1 MDCRWP
7 KYIPD
12 WKTLACCLLF
22 DRSAEGL
29 FDRSAEGV
37 VAFEYRSSL
46 GAIPKDGAHHQ
57 INVIHDPSNRPH
69 LYGLTYQDPIIPQ
82 QMMGLSGLCSLPPI
96 WKPPTFVPVNGYP

>member
-1 MDCRWP
+1 MMGREVSWTADDP
-7 KYIPD
+7 NTSQD
-12 WKTLACCLLF
+12 WKTLACCL
-22 DRSAEGL
+22 L

-82 QMMGLSGLCSLPPI
+82 QMMGLSGLGSLPPI